1 MIVFLI
7 QVVCYRMIVEYAA
20 TVSGGTEMSD
30 EFWEIG
36 KQLLCSLMSLF
47 NRWGLVLFSSIID

>member
-1 MIVFLI
+1 MIVFLR

-20 TVSGGTEMSD
+20 TVSGGIEMSD

-36 KQLLCSLMSLF
+36 KLLLCSLMSLF

>member
-20 TVSGGTEMSD
+20 TVSGGTRMSD
-30 EFWEIG
+30 EY
-36 KQLLCSLMSLF
+36 LL
-47 NRWGLVLFSSIID
+47 SILEEKDQTLKKNLEY

>member
-36 KQLLCSLMSLF
+36 KLLLCSLMSLF
-47 NRWGLVLFSSIID
+47 NRWGLVLFSSIMD